1 MITRVDLI
9 RALQQQDRKIT
20 DWMLVERAQE
30 VAIQHGELRRRERR
44 TRFTLVAHHDTARGR
59 GSARLELAAV
69 QGESAAVV
77 EHAYQLAAS
86 AVGTAW
92 ESARPAAP
100 AKVRVLDPVFSGA
113 KPMALEARAAE
124 LVADATAAADKAGVT
139 LSARATVMREQVW
152 VHAKSG
158 FHHDWL
164 ASVQRLD
171 AIVATADH
179 SLDVVREERT
189 KDRLAIEAAIDDA
202 ARDVKQL
209 ASAVAAKPERYDVV
223 LGADALLHGGGHGMW
238 QVFVAQA
245 DASVERQGITRYRLQ
260 TPIVP
265 DADGVPHPLSIASD
279 GALEQAVLSAP
290 VGEDGH
296 AIRRFPLVERGTCIG
311 LGLSAR
317 EAALR
322 GKDPNGGV
330 RNLVVTGGGWD
341 GELSEARTLVVK
353 RLRSLVLDPL
363 TGDANLEILLA
374 VDHTGAAVTGGML
387 RLDVVAAFAH
397 ARRSTAIVKR
407 GPYHG
412 PSSLWIPQV
421 AVIV

>member
-1 MITRVDLI
+1 MITRRDLI

-20 DWMLVERAQE
+20 DWVLVERAQE
-30 VAIQHGELRRRERR
+30 LAIQDGELRRREQR
-44 TRFTLVAHHDTARGR
+44 TRFTLVVHHDVARGR

-86 AVGTAW
+86 AIGTAW

-100 AKVRVLDPVFSGA
+100 AKVNVLDPALADA
-113 KPMALEARAAE
+113 KPVALEARAAE
-124 LVADATAAADKAGVT
+124 LVAEASVAAGAAGV
-139 LSARATVMREQVW
+139 SIAPRATVMREQVW

-158 FHHDWL
+158 FHHDWI
-164 ASVQRLD
+164 ASAQRLD
-171 AIVATADH
+171 AIVATSDH
-179 SLDVVREERT
+179 SVEVVREERT
-189 KDRLAIEAAIDDA
+189 KDRLAIEAAVADA

-209 ASAVAAKPERYDVV
+209 AAAAPVRPGSYEVV
-223 LGADALLHGGGHGMW
+223 LGADAMLHGGGYGLW
-238 QVFVAQA
+238 QVFAAQG
-245 DASVERQGITRYRLQ
+245 DATVERQGITRYRLQ

-265 DADGVPHPLSIASD
+265 DADTVAQPLSIASD
-279 GALEQAVLSAP
+279 GALDGAVLSAP
-290 VGEDGH
+290 VGEEGN

-322 GKDPNGGV
+322 RKDPNGGV
-330 RNLVVTGGGWD
+330 RNLVVAGGGWN
-341 GELSEARTLVVK
+341 GELSETRTLVVK
-353 RLRSLVLDPL
+353 RLRSLVLDAL
-363 TGDANLEILLA
+363 TGDASLEIQLA
-374 VDHTGAAVTGGML
+374 VDETGAALTGGTL

-397 ARRSTAIVKR
+397 ARRSTAVVKR
-407 GPYHG
+407 GPYQG
-412 PSSLWIPQV
+412 PSSLLIPGV